1 MDAGNPVG
9 PDGYVNFQNDGSIYA
24 DNMCTVMVSDGS
36 WIQTPCDQ
44 TFAFIC
50 QMPAGIVK
58 VSFFFVPFF
67 ILPHAKKNIPEC
79 YMDMCNLNRFTKST
93 LSNETKLLVMIY
105 MIIISNDHNYIL
117 FIDTL
122 TMLDRTMLIHQWGHH
137 V

>member
-1 MDAGNPVG
+1 MDTGNPVG
-9 PDGYVNFQNDGSIYA
+9 PDGYVNFQNDGSTDA

-58 VSFFFVPFF
+58 VSFFCT
-67 ILPHAKKNIPEC
+67 ILYSSSCPKNIPEC
-79 YMDMCNLNRFTKST
+79 YMDMCNLNHFTKST

-105 MIIISNDHNYIL
+105 MIIISNDHNDIL

-122 TMLDRTMLIHQWGHH
+122 TMLDRTMLIHQWGHL